1 MSNYEKTIFRFH
13 PLFWVIAGIAVFTG
27 FFYDLLLLFL
37 IVLTHEMGHAAAAF
51 HFKWRVKKIEL
62 LPFGGVMETS
72 ENGSR
77 PLHEEVM
84 VAVAGPFMHIP
95 LILLS
100 FFLVSFHFW
109 QPADHTMFLHYNLVL
124 LCFNLLP
131 IWPLDGGK
139 LLQAFLSS
147 RLSFYHAQKVM
158 WKMSCFFLCTGAA
171 LFFYLFPYHL
181 QAWMLFLFFII
192 VHYTE
197 WKQQPYRFFR
207 FLLEREKKAHPSP
220 HTLPE
225 EEKIISFSESPWDVA
240 KKIRSNRYHQ
250 FLMKENGQT
259 VPESYILEAIISE
272 GTGRTPVKEQLSF
285 FKK

>member
-1 MSNYEKTIFRFH
+1 MESEKDR
-13 PLFWVIAGIAVFTG
+13 IAPVWRGDGNIR
-27 FFYDLLLLFL
+27 
-37 IVLTHEMGHAAAAF
+37 EWKPAAS
-51 HFKWRVKKIEL
+51 R
-62 LPFGGVMETS
+62 GS
-72 ENGSR
+72 NGSSCW
-77 PLHEEVM
+77 
-84 VAVAGPFMHIP
+84 AVYAYTVDIALF
-95 LILLS
+95 
-100 FFLVSFHFW
+100 
-109 QPADHTMFLHYNLVL
+109 FLHYNLVL